1 MSGRQELSTGWP
13 RTEQIRQGRCWQG
26 GEGKPWEKVASQTSI
41 ARSVSCLEVGEAG
54 GQGSGLKSLEA
65 AFLGAAFSSP
75 CGLGRKS
82 RERTASQRF
91 SLPVPTSPVF
101 WPSL

>member
-1 MSGRQELSTGWP
+1 MSGRQEPSTGWSG
-13 RTEQIRQGRCWQG
+13 TEQIRQGWCWQG
-26 GEGKPWEKVASQTSI
+26 GEGKPWEKVASQTSR

-54 GQGSGLKSLEA
+54 RQGLGLKSLEA

-75 CGLGRKS
+75 RGLRRKS

-91 SLPVPTSPVF
+91 SLPVPTLPVF
-101 WPSL
+101 CPSL